1 MQLTQSPAPQAQ
13 AQQQT
18 QQQQAQAAAKQAEEG
33 QAASSAKALSSDF
46 ETFLLM
52 LTTQMENQDPLN
64 PIESEDFAVQ
74 LATFSGV
81 EQQVRTND
89 LLEQMASGFGGTGLA
104 QLAGWVGMDARV
116 TAPVAFD
123 GTPVDLALNPAPGA
137 DGAELIVKDAFGA
150 EVAREAVP
158 LDQEVIQWA
167 GIGKSGTPLPAG
179 NYTLEL
185 ASSSRGEVVATE
197 AVPHYARITE
207 ARQGPNGVELVMA
220 GGTKIP
226 SDDITAL
233 RDPVDPL

>member
-1 MQLTQSPAPQAQ
+1 MQLTQQTPATQAQ
-13 AQQQT
+13 AQQQS
-18 QQQQAQAAAKQAEEG
+18 QAAAAKPAEDG
-33 QAASSAKALSSDF
+33 KATGSAKALSSDF

-89 LLEQMASGFGGTGLA
+89 LLEKMASGFSGSGLA
-104 QLAGWVGMDARV
+104 QLASWVGMDARV

-123 GTPVDLALNPAPGA
+123 GTPVDLSVNPAPGA
-137 DGAELIVKDAFGA
+137 DAAELIVKDAFGT
-150 EVAREAVP
+150 EVSREAVP
-158 LDQEVIQWA
+158 LDQEVIRWA
-167 GIGKSGTPLPAG
+167 GIGKTGDPLPPG

-185 ASSSRGEVVATE
+185 ASSSRGAVVATE
-197 AVPHYARITE
+197 AVPHYARINE
-207 ARQGPNGVELVMA
+207 ARQGANGVELVID

-233 RDPVDPL
+233 RDPAEIL

>member
-13 AQQQT
+13 VQQQS
-18 QQQQAQAAAKQAEEG
+18 QAAQTAPKASEEG
-33 QAASSAKALSSDF
+33 NASSSAKALSSDF

-104 QLAGWVGMDARV
+104 QLASWVGMDARV
-116 TAPVAFD
+116 TAPVAFS
-123 GTPVDLALNPAPGA
+123 GAPVDLAIAPAPGA
-137 DGAELIVKDAFGA
+137 DAAELIVKDASGT
-150 EVAREAVP
+150 EVAREGVP
-158 LDQEVIQWA
+158 LDQDVIQWA
-167 GIGKSGTPLPAG
+167 GIGKNGSPLPAG
-179 NYTLEL
+179 SYTLEL
-185 ASSSRGEVVATE
+185 VSSSRGEVVATE
-197 AVPHYARITE
+197 AVPHYARINE
-207 ARQGPNGVELVMA
+207 ARQGSNGVELVIE
-220 GGTKIP
+220 GGTLVP

-233 RDPVDPL
+233 RDPAEVL